1 MILAGSWR
9 SRILAATACLW
20 LASVCGG
27 MGVLLQYASTAGD
40 PGEPPPVWPADTTI
54 PPPNRRPVL
63 IMMAHPRCPC
73 TRASLE
79 ELSRLMT
86 GLQGR
91 LDARVVFFAPADA
104 GEEWWKSDL
113 WEGAAAIPG
122 VEVILDRDGAESQRF
137 HTETSGHVLLYDT
150 HGRLLFSGGITV
162 ARGHAGDNTGRG
174 AIEELI
180 DGETA
185 VSRRTPVFGC
195 ALYNP
200 ATIAADTEGAWKC

>member
-1 MILAGSWR
+1 M
-9 SRILAATACLW
+9 C
-20 LASVCGG
+20 
-27 MGVLLQYASTAGD
+27 
-40 PGEPPPVWPADTTI
+40 PADTTI
-54 PPPNRRPVL
+54 PPPNRQPVL

-91 LDARVVFFAPADA
+91 LDARVVFFAPAEA

-137 HTETSGHVLLYDT
+137 RTETSGHVLLYDT
-150 HGRLLFSGGITV
+150 HGRLLFSG
-162 ARGHAGDNTGRG
+162 AFNLNTGFPCSGDTPWSVTVDAGSPYRPG
-174 AIEELI
+174 KATFGLEATL
-180 DGETA
+180 
-185 VSRRTPVFGC
+185 VSVESGIGLFPQDILTSG
-195 ALYNP
+195 
-200 ATIAADTEGAWKC
+200 TIILHPLRH